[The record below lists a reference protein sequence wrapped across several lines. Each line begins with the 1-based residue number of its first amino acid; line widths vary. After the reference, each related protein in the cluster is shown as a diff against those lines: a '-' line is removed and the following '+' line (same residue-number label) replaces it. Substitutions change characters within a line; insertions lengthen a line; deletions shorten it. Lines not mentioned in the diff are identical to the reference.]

1 MAFGFWGTLQSFL
14 SKADT
19 PNFSKQLSASRVA
32 SGGNPLSEIEENVWT
47 SDSKILKNLFS
58 SIPLAYRNNLYIA
71 CEYDIPGHLGRC
83 DLLIVGNSKTGN
95 ILVLVIEL
103 KSWKNFSIDYET
115 NQIILGHENTINPII
130 QVEQYKNRLEIF
142 HELSNDIKFIP
153 LVLMTQALRKD
164 INILN
169 YINNKIN
176 IFSVGDDRDNII
188 EFINN
193 LFSSNFNNNVDTITN
208 FIYGMCK
215 PSIKWARHLHER
227 LPYITSGINNAL
239 SCNTC
244 IDLSQQQSAIVESIL
259 YCYSQNKK
267 SLILIYGSPGSGK
280 TIIGLHAII
289 NQMISCITTEKK
301 YLSKRSVFALRNNR
315 LCTVVRSALDD
326 ALKPGWGK
334 SLVQYIK
341 GGAQGIGIYYEVLNA
356 LNKNTSLPLYDL
368 IVIDEAHRLPNEPN
382 SNLSQLK
389 AALYAGKTVVC
400 LVDEGQALNPDDNGN
415 IQTIKTVWNGVF
427 NNAPIIE
434 YHLDEQYRLPQ
445 SYSTWLES
453 FLAGKKKAFIND
465 SEYNIKIALQPVEV
479 IQYLKEKSDMG
490 YSCGI
495 LASYTKCNG
504 RNGNDLRIPVLGIRW
519 LMNTNDYNI
528 WWRDSKIRHKF
539 DRCSSV
545 YGCQGFELDYVGLF
559 WGNDLCFN
567 TINNLIDFFICPNND
582 IADDIGQ
589 AYGKKMKIRAREA
602 INNHNATLITQV
614 ISDLKNRYRI
624 LLSRAKKGIIIY
636 FENTNSRNNFS
647 KIINETLLNE

>member
-19 PNFSKQLSASRVA
+19 PDFSKQLSASRVA

-153 LVLMTQALRKD
+153 LVLMTQTSRTN

-176 IFSVGDDRDNII
+176 IFSVSEDRDNII

-193 LFSSNFNNNVDTITN
+193 LFSSNFNNNFNTITN

-215 PSIKWARHLHER
+215 PSIKWARHLYER

-259 YCYSQNKK
+259 HCCSQNKK

-289 NQMISCITTEKK
+289 NQMTSCITNGKI

-415 IQTIKTVWNGVF
+415 IQTIKTVWNGAF

-465 SEYNIKIALQPVEV
+465 SEYNIKIALEPIEV

-504 RNGNDLRIPVLGIRW
+504 RNGNDLRIPELGIRW

-539 DRCSSV
+539 ERCSSV

-559 WGNDLCFN
+559 WGNDLCFK

-602 INNHNATLITQV
+602 INNHNTSLITQV
-614 ISDLKNRYRI
+614 ILDLKNRYRI

-636 FENTNSRNNFS
+636 FENANSRNNFS
-647 KIINETLLNE
+647 KIINETLLN

>member
-1 MAFGFWGTLQSFL
+1 MKNWWKISF
-14 SKADT
+14 
-19 PNFSKQLSASRVA
+19 
-32 SGGNPLSEIEENVWT
+32 
-47 SDSKILKNLFS
+47 
-58 SIPLAYRNNLYIA
+58 
-71 CEYDIPGHLGRC
+71 
-83 DLLIVGNSKTGN
+83 
-95 ILVLVIEL
+95 
-103 KSWKNFSIDYET
+103 
-115 NQIILGHENTINPII
+115 
-130 QVEQYKNRLEIF
+130 
-142 HELSNDIKFIP
+142 
-153 LVLMTQALRKD
+153 
-164 INILN
+164 
-169 YINNKIN
+169 
-176 IFSVGDDRDNII
+176 
-188 EFINN
+188 
-193 LFSSNFNNNVDTITN
+193 
-208 FIYGMCK
+208 
-215 PSIKWARHLHER
+215 
-227 LPYITSGINNAL
+227 
-239 SCNTC
+239 
-244 IDLSQQQSAIVESIL
+244 
-259 YCYSQNKK
+259 
-267 SLILIYGSPGSGK
+267 
-280 TIIGLHAII
+280 LHAII

-301 YLSKRSVFALRNNR
+301 YISKRSVFALRNNR